1 MKVHAAG
8 LYDPLHDDEQLK
20 ALPSKI
26 RSTDVIEWGVLV
38 NDMDQ
43 VKRPDKKH
51 AGFTR
56 GVRVHLQ
63 MKITYIIV
71 SRTVPRS
78 SLSFSCDDGI
88 P

>member
-26 RSTDVIEWGVLV
+26 RSTDVIERGVLV

-63 MKITYIIV
+63 MNITYIIG
-71 SRTVPRS
+71 SRTMTIS
-78 SLSFSCDDGI
+78 LLSFYCDDDI